1 RYVTLGLPRPE
12 SSPERD
18 EPRSLDGDAPART
31 APRAPEG
38 VRRRQRR
45 ATRRRP
51 PPPVALQ
58 DAAVGV
64 VRFLDLGE
72 DDAHGF
78 RPSLE
83 DPHRRLRHGRHEP
96 PAPVQGSS
104 REQFDGDVRHNVLQC
119 TFVALHEKIFRY
131 MKQGAVVDVV
141 VLGEPL
147 VEFSADRPL
156 TEAEDFRL
164 SFSGDALNVSVAAAA
179 SGAAVALVTRVGRDE
194 LGRRLIRFAADRGVD
209 TRWMAEDAGATGAYV
224 VGADPSGEREFC
236 YMRYGSAASRMTPA
250 DVDRSPIGEARVV
263 VLSGITAA
271 ISDTCAHAVRH
282 AAEAASGRVVY
293 DPNYRPRLTGPEA
306 ARAVLA
312 DVAPHAALV
321 KISAPGDSGALL
333 GLTDPREVI
342 RACLDLG
349 ARAVAVTCGER
360 GVVLGEP
367 DAEPIEIPAV
377 PAEKVVDQTGAGD
390 NWIGALS
397 AWLARGEPL
406 HQAVRAGV
414 AAASISLAGQ
424 GGTGRVATREE
435 ITRLIA

>member
-1 RYVTLGLPRPE
+1 MRPKTQLIGSWCSAPEELRERGALLAFPVDARLAGAVREDAGRLAGPFPAPGEAPFDVRVAMIVTVRREARRDHAGAPGARRRATPPCPRRWRARTRPAPDGPAAGCPSRGRTGRTPWRGGKGTGVDLPGAGVVHHRGLDRPGGGDHGADLHPADARHAAVVPAQRSRRGDRLLAAGLTVWTVIKSGSSDRALVVGVPPVTSLVRYVTLGLPRPE

-18 EPRSLDGDAPART
+18 EPARSLDGDAPART

-194 LGRRLIRFAADRGVD
+194 L
-209 TRWMAEDAGATGAYV
+209 
-224 VGADPSGEREFC
+224 
-236 YMRYGSAASRMTPA
+236 
-250 DVDRSPIGEARVV
+250 
-263 VLSGITAA
+263 
-271 ISDTCAHAVRH
+271 
-282 AAEAASGRVVY
+282 
-293 DPNYRPRLTGPEA
+293 
-306 ARAVLA
+306 
-312 DVAPHAALV
+312 
-321 KISAPGDSGALL
+321 
-333 GLTDPREVI
+333 
-342 RACLDLG
+342 
-349 ARAVAVTCGER
+349 
-360 GVVLGEP
+360 
-367 DAEPIEIPAV
+367 
-377 PAEKVVDQTGAGD
+377 
-390 NWIGALS
+390 
-397 AWLARGEPL
+397 
-406 HQAVRAGV
+406 
-414 AAASISLAGQ
+414 
-424 GGTGRVATREE
+424 
-435 ITRLIA
+435 